1 MDERAE
7 VVGTT
12 ESLPLGT
19 TTTEEGTTVVALAV
33 SEEAD
38 SVVAG
43 AVVEAVVPAVVP
55 AEVVVAEESD

>member
-1 MDERAE
+1 MDERALL
-7 VVGTT
+7 VGAA

-38 SVVAG
+38 SVVA
-43 AVVEAVVPAVVP
+43 EAVVA
-55 AEVVVAEESD
+55 AEVAAELAVAEESD